1 MTRHLR
7 IGGVPEHFNL
17 PWKLAVADRAFSSS
31 GVDVEFIEHPG
42 GTGAMTA
49 ALRAGELDAALLL
62 TEGAVLDILTGGDNR
77 LVSVYVE
84 SPLVWGIHVS
94 AAGQINDVADIA
106 GRRFAISRYGSGSHL
121 IAIVDAAERGFD
133 SQSMSFVVVNTID
146 GARAAL
152 AAGSA
157 DVFLWERHM
166 TQPLVDA
173 GEFRRVG
180 ERVVP
185 WPAFVV
191 SARRE
196 YLSHNAAALRCCL
209 DIVANYATRLKHGAD
224 SAELISKTYAI
235 DLADASAWLADV
247 RWSQNHDYPAA
258 DMLRVLTAL
267 RTQGVL
273 PDAEVAENAL
283 WHSLVL

>member
-1 MTRHLR
+1 MAKQLR

-17 PWKLAVADRAFSSS
+17 PWKLAVADRAFDSI
-31 GVDVEFIEHPG
+31 GVEVEFIEHPG

-49 ALRAGELDAALLL
+49 ALRAGDLDAALML
-62 TEGAVLDILTGGDNR
+62 TEGAVLDIVTGGDNR
-77 LVSVYVE
+77 LVSIYVE
-84 SPLVWGIHVS
+84 SPLIWGIHVNASS
-94 AAGQINDVADIA
+94 AIKNVADIA
-106 GRRFAISRYGSGSHL
+106 GQRFAISRYGSGSHL
-121 IAIVDAAERGFD
+121 IAIVDTAERGFD
-133 SQSMSFVVVNTID
+133 SQSMSFVVVDTID

-173 GEFRRVG
+173 GEFRRIG

-196 YLSHNAAALRCCL
+196 YLSHSADALRRCL
-209 DIVANYATRLKHGAD
+209 DIAADYAARLKRGAD
-224 SAELISKTYAI
+224 SAELISTTYEI
-235 DLADASAWLADV
+235 DLSDASAWLADV
-247 RWSQNHDYPAA
+247 RWSQDHEYPA
-258 DMLRVLTAL
+258 DDIHRVLTAL
-267 RTQGVL
+267 RSQGVI
-273 PDAEVAENAL
+273 PDAEVSASAL
-283 WHSLVL
+283 WHAL

>member
-17 PWKLAVADRAFSSS
+17 PWKLAVTDSAFDSI

-49 ALRAGELDAALLL
+49 ALRASKLDAALLL
-62 TEGAVLDILTGGDNR
+62 TEGAALDIVTGGDNR

-94 AAGQINDVADIA
+94 ASSAIKYVADIA
-106 GRRFAISRYGSGSHL
+106 GQRFAISRYGSGSHL

-133 SQSMSFVVVNTID
+133 SQSMSFVVVDTID
-146 GARAAL
+146 GAREAL
-152 AAGSA
+152 AAGAA

-173 GEFRRVG
+173 GEFRRIG

-191 SARRE
+191 SVRRE
-196 YLSHNAAALRCCL
+196 YLSDNADALRRCL
-209 DIVANYATRLKHGAD
+209 DIVADYAARLKHGAD
-224 SAELISKTYAI
+224 SAALISETYEI
-235 DLADASAWLADV
+235 DLSDASAWLADV
-247 RWSQNHDYPAA
+247 RWSQDHKFPA
-258 DMLRVLTAL
+258 DDIHRVLTAL
-267 RTQGVL
+267 RSQGVI
-273 PDAEVAENAL
+273 PDAEVAEKAL
-283 WHSLVL
+283 WHAL

>member
-1 MTRHLR
+1 MTRQLR

-17 PWKLAVADRAFSSS
+17 PWKLAVADRAFSSI

-49 ALRAGELDAALLL
+49 ALRAGELDAALML
-62 TEGAVLDILTGGDNR
+62 TEGATLDIVTGGDNR

-94 AAGQINDVADIA
+94 AASAIRNVADIA
-106 GRRFAISRYGSGSHL
+106 GQRFAISRHGSGSHL

-133 SQSMSFVVVNTID
+133 SQSMSFVVVDTIE

-152 AAGSA
+152 ATGTA

-173 GEFRRVG
+173 GEFRRIG

-191 SARRE
+191 SVRRE
-196 YLSHNAAALRCCL
+196 YLSHSADALRRCL
-209 DIVANYATRLKHGAD
+209 DIVADYAARLKHGAD
-224 SAELISKTYAI
+224 SATLISKTYEI
-235 DLADASAWLADV
+235 DRSDASAWLADV
-247 RWSQNHDYPAA
+247 HWSQNHDYPA
-258 DMLRVLTAL
+258 DDIHRVLTAL
-267 RTQGVL
+267 RLQGII
-273 PDAEVAENAL
+273 PNAEVSEKAL
-283 WHSLVL
+283 WHALSI

>member
-1 MTRHLR
+1 MAEHLR

-17 PWKLAVADRAFSSS
+17 PWKLAVADRAFDSI
-31 GVDVEFIEHPG
+31 GIEVAFIEHPG

-49 ALRAGELDAALLL
+49 ALRAGDLDAALIL
-62 TEGAVLDILTGGDNR
+62 TEGAVLDIVTGGDNR

-84 SPLVWGIHVS
+84 SPLIWGIHVNASS
-94 AAGQINDVADIA
+94 AIKNVADIA

-133 SQSMSFVVVNTID
+133 SQSMSFVVVDTID

-152 AAGSA
+152 ASGSA

-173 GEFRRVG
+173 GEFRRIG

-196 YLSHNAAALRCCL
+196 YLSHSADALRRCL
-209 DIVANYATRLKHGAD
+209 DIVADYAARLKGDAD
-224 SAELISKTYAI
+224 SAELISKTYEI
-235 DLADASAWLADV
+235 DLTDASAWLADV
-247 RWSQNHDYPAA
+247 RWSHDHDYPA
-258 DMLRVLTAL
+258 DGIHRVLTAL
-267 RTQGVL
+267 RSQGVI
-273 PDAEVAENAL
+273 PDAEVSAKAL
-283 WHSLVL
+283 WHAL

>member
-1 MTRHLR
+1 MTSHLR

-17 PWKLAVADRAFSSS
+17 PWKLAVADRAFDSI

-49 ALRAGELDAALLL
+49 ALRAGELDAALML
-62 TEGAVLDILTGGDNR
+62 TEGAVLDIVSGGDNR

-94 AAGQINDVADIA
+94 ATSAIKHVADIA

-166 TQPLVDA
+166 TQPLIDA
-173 GEFRRVG
+173 GEFRRIG

-196 YLSHNAAALRCCL
+196 YLSHSADALRRCL
-209 DIVANYATRLKHGAD
+209 AIVADYAARLKHGAD

-247 RWSQNHDYPAA
+247 RWSQNHDYPA
-258 DMLRVLTAL
+258 DDIHRVLTAL
-267 RTQGVL
+267 RTQDVI
-273 PDAEVAENAL
+273 PDATVAEKAL